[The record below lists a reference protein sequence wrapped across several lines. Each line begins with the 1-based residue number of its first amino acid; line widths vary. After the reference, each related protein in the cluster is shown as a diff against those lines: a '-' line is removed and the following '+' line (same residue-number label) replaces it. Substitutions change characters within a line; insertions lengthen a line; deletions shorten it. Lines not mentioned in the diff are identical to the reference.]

1 MEQNIKSNTL
11 GELKINKDN
20 SRDKKQDSDEYEDE
34 QFENVEE
41 ELFEGE
47 DIDEDLFYKQ
57 DKKDQRLLT
66 SSEDIIAAS
75 QSQGFDISVDSLAL
89 EEYDYYEDAD
99 RHK

>member
-1 MEQNIKSNTL
+1 MKISF
-11 GELKINKDN
+11 INKT
-20 SRDKKQDSDEYEDE
+20 
-34 QFENVEE
+34 
-41 ELFEGE
+41 
-47 DIDEDLFYKQ
+47 
-57 DKKDQRLLT
+57 KKDQRLLT